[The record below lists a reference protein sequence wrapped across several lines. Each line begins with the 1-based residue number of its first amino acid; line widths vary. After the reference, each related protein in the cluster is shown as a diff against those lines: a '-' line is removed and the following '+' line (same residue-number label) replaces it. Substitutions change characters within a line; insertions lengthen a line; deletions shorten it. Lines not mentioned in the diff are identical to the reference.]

1 MVKWKTGLSC
11 RSRTAI
17 IGKQVN
23 FGLEISM
30 NDTFYLISSQ
40 HLVQNE
46 YIVLILNINL
56 RHSNLFPSQTE
67 LKVNGHHHTHARPKL
82 KVIGHFVRR
91 PCKRY
96 FKACISEL
104 KMHQIYDEDVKKNCN
119 YSHSFTTRIKV
130 TASSWYS
137 W

>member
-30 NDTFYLISSQ
+30 NDTFYLISSAQ

-67 LKVNGHHHTHARPKL
+67 LKVNGHHHIHMPDPNSKSSDILSDGPVKYILRPAL
-82 KVIGHFVRR
+82 
-91 PCKRY
+91 
-96 FKACISEL
+96 A
-104 KMHQIYDEDVKKNCN
+104 KKNCN

-130 TASSWYS
+130 RASS
-137 W
+137 